1 VPVLSNYRF
10 ILKEL
15 VALVFVTLVSGG
27 FSYAQD
33 YLPYY
38 YDIGTPSL
46 SELYVDPERGSDS
59 NTGTTRSAALRTVTA
74 AWSRIPSSQTLT
86 TGYRINLLPGSY
98 GDDPDETPS
107 YWELKRGTYAA
118 PIILR
123 AADGQGTVLFTTDIN
138 MANVSYFYLFAVTIM
153 RGGDTFH
160 CEACDHI
167 LLRGNTLIGAPNGR
181 TVGAV
186 AHETVKVN
194 QSQYIYLENNLIK
207 GAEDNAIDWVAVQYG
222 HIVANKVS
230 DSQSW
235 CTYVKGGSAY
245 IRIEAN
251 EFSDCFE
258 GGVTAGQGTGLEYMV
273 TPWLR
278 YEAYDV
284 KIINNLIHDIDGAA
298 LGVNGGYNI
307 LLAHNTAYRIGSRS
321 HLVEIIFGSRTC
333 DENGAPCLSRVNS
346 GGWGPTDIGGD
357 FEQPI
362 GNRSVKVLNN
372 ILYNP
377 PGSALG
383 DQIFAVYGPRTPTV
397 AGIPSPQRTDNE
409 LEIRGNLIWGGGAS
423 FPLGI
428 EGTSEGCQPSHSTCN
443 ETQLR
448 ADNFINLVEPDF
460 VALAAGDLRPVSGGA
475 ITALAPAELN
485 SFTARSGDEVTPEGV
500 LFNSFGRDRSGAEVA
515 TARIGAYS
523 DTATRLDPP
532 GNPVSTVPQAPRAPA
547 VAALVATQRKV
558 RGRYRVSV
566 RCSVRSSILIASVSA
581 RLSNGKRFAL
591 RKRRSVYSA
600 EVTLRSKARLTVTVS
615 ATDSGGMVT
624 TSQARV
630 R

>member
-1 VPVLSNYRF
+1 VQRIYRVFLTYVLIFFFVSF
-10 ILKEL
+10 LSG
-15 VALVFVTLVSGG
+15 ALAH
-27 FSYAQD
+27 AQD
-33 YLPYY
+33 LLPYY
-38 YDIGTPSL
+38 YDTGSPTL
-46 SELYVDPERGSDS
+46 TELYVDPEQGLDSRSGSS
-59 NTGTTRSAALRTVTA
+59 RSTALRTVA
-74 AWSRIPSSQTLT
+74 EAWRRIPSSQTLT
-86 TGYRINLLPGSY
+86 TGYRINLLPGTY

-138 MANVSYFYLFAVTIM
+138 MANVSYFYLLDITIM

-181 TVGAV
+181 TVGTV
-186 AHETVKVN
+186 AHETVKMN
-194 QSQYIYLENNLIK
+194 QSQFIYIENNLIK
-207 GAEDNAIDWVAVQYG
+207 GANDNAIDWVAVQYG
-222 HIVANKVS
+222 HIVANKIS

-273 TPWLR
+273 SPWFR
-278 YEAYDV
+278 YEAYDI
-284 KIINNLIHDIDGAA
+284 KIINNIIHDIDGAA

-307 LLAHNTAYRIGSRS
+307 LLAHNTAYRVGSRS
-321 HLVEIIFGSRTC
+321 HLVEVVFGSRTC
-333 DENGAPCLSRVNS
+333 DENGAGCQSRVT
-346 GGWGPTDIGGD
+346 GGAWGPTSIGGD

-383 DQIFAVYGPRTPTV
+383 DQIFAVYGPRTPTA
-397 AGIPSPQRTDNE
+397 AGIPAPQVTDLG
-409 LEIRGNLIWGGGAS
+409 LEMRGNLIYSGDGS

-428 EGTSEGCQPSHSTCN
+428 EDSSAGCQPENPTCN
-443 ETQLR
+443 QSQLV
-448 ADNFINLVEPDF
+448 AQNFINVVEPDF
-460 VALAAGDLRPVSGGA
+460 VGLADGDLRPVPGGA
-475 ITALAPAELN
+475 ITALAPAELVA
-485 SFTARSGDEVTPEGV
+485 FAARSVDEVTPEGV
-500 LFNSFGRDRSGAEVA
+500 LSNSFGRDRSGADVA

-523 DTATRLDPP
+523 DSATRVDPP
-532 GNPVSTVPQAPRAPA
+532 GNPVSTTPQAPRAPT
-547 VAALVATQRKV
+547 VAALVATQRKI
-558 RGRYRVSV
+558 RGRYLISV
-566 RCSVRSSILIASVSA
+566 RCSVSSSTSIASVKA
-581 RLSNGKRFAL
+581 RLSNGKRFNL
-591 RKRRSVYSA
+591 RKRRSVYSG
-600 EVTLRSKARLTVTVS
+600 EVTLRSKSRLTVTVS

-624 TSQARV
+624 TSQVRV